1 MRQQTFHSP
10 NFVTTAT
17 TLSCKVCKDCCFHNK
32 NLNSP
37 NHPQKGLSAMAT
49 NQNGSGCAFDAHSAH
64 LAQLVADTT
73 VLDATVTDVAVS
85 EATVSEIEARIEA
98 AHRVETQLAYEAQIR
113 ETQAAFAAHHEA
125 RQQMVTHTNT
135 HWFWQ
140 CHIVSLIFLS
150 HFPLRCRFTS
160 PSKNR
165 CSFT

>member
-1 MRQQTFHSP
+1 
-10 NFVTTAT
+10 
-17 TLSCKVCKDCCFHNK
+17 
-32 NLNSP
+32 
-37 NHPQKGLSAMAT
+37 MAT